1 MDKKFQKAV
10 ATVCLGT
17 AVLTLTPAVSMA
29 ETASLPV
36 NNQQG
41 NIIAPYMLYIDDIV
55 SGLAINGTTAT
66 VDCSVWGQEGVA
78 TKTKI
83 IVELQLKS
91 GSSWLPVKIW
101 TVTEN
106 GSEAEVYDSYSVKS
120 GNTYR
125 VKTTGTVWVGSQSE
139 TQYAY
144 SAEKRV

>member
-10 ATVCLGT
+10 VTVCMGA

-36 NNQQG
+36 NNQQE
-41 NIIAPYMLYIDDIV
+41 NIIAPYMLYVKDIV
-55 SGLAINGTTAT
+55 SSLSISGTNAT
-66 VDCSVWGQEGVA
+66 VDCSVLGRDGVA
-78 TKTKI
+78 TKAKV

-106 GSEAEVYDSYSVKS
+106 GCEAYVYDSYTVKS

-144 SAEKRV
+144 STEKTV